1 MEQYLTVNVVTPNGL
16 VFDHHAEKVVAV
28 TTDGELGILV
38 DHAPIIAP
46 LDIEE
51 VRVKRIDSE
60 DHTNWVA
67 VNGGVIEVR
76 DNVVTIVADSAE
88 RARDIDV
95 TRAQRA
101 KQRAQESIERAKQSS
116 DVDEL
121 SRAEV
126 ALHRALNRI
135 NVSQHR

>member
-101 KQRAQESIERAKQSS
+101 KQRAQESIEKAKQSS

>member
-28 TTDGELGILV
+28 TTNGELGILAN
-38 DHAPIIAP
+38 HAPIIAP

-60 DHTNWVA
+60 NHTNWVA

-76 DNVVTIVADSAE
+76 DNVVTIIADSAE

-101 KQRAQESIERAKQSS
+101 KQRAEESIEKAKEST

-121 SRAEV
+121 RRAEV

-135 NVSQHR
+135 NVSEHR